1 MARYLA
7 IYEGNYRMSLLNYIF
22 HFCEGKKELSWKQYR
37 QEMILYLKQL
47 ETVTNINLLENKNA
61 VCLWRHAV
69 TCHKN
74 R

>member
-1 MARYLA
+1 MAAEVIL
-7 IYEGNYRMSLLNYIF
+7 GNAQSRVRATRWLSV
-22 HFCEGKKELSWKQYR
+22 KETAYQC
-37 QEMILYLKQL
+37 IKQL